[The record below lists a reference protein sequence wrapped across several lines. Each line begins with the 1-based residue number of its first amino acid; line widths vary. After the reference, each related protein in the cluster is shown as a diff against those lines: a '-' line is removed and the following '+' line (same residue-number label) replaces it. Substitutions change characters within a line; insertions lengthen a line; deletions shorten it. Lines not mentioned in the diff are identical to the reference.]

1 MVSGFGMRPSWHRQ
15 IGFPKGLGEQVVP
28 GPHGDGLQGSTGLTL
43 KRFCEVM
50 GSMLCGLRFTYS
62 VKLGPDGQGF
72 DSRAKRLG
80 VESGVNHKARESGSA
95 LNSAVLV
102 DSRQCIFPES
112 EHSAI

>member
-50 GSMLCGLRFTYS
+50 GSRSCGLGSSAFS
-62 VKLGPDGQGF
+62 IQLGPDGQGF

-95 LNSAVLV
+95 LNSAV
-102 DSRQCIFPES
+102 
-112 EHSAI
+112 